1 MKIKVIKKAA
11 NVKPTGFCSMFVDD
25 PPINKKV

>member
-11 NVKPTGFCSMFVDD
+11 QVKPSGFAAASSTIPDD
-25 PPINKKV
+25 KK